1 MQQLIDISNRSFA
14 ILVMHSKQAIFLI
27 LTLTLSFSVQA
38 ESLFVFLPTQVRA
51 KVMQQ
56 QISQIC
62 PELEVTVFG
71 RGKDFRRQIKST
83 PPNAVLSLM
92 PIIEQLGSFAPVLR
106 GSKNGQTREN
116 YVLVSVGRP
125 LNMQD
130 IAQKKIGVV
139 DLLGRKPM
147 GAFIADAFPVAVK
160 LKRVTKTEDL
170 LPLLT
175 FGSVEA
181 VLVSESHFLQLK
193 AKSNLKLVA
202 SPANLTMSLVNLALN
217 GANAK
222 EKLVR
227 CISRFDDKI
236 NSTLGVDK
244 WLAMS
249 K

>member
-1 MQQLIDISNRSFA
+1 
-14 ILVMHSKQAIFLI
+14 MHSKQAIFLI
-27 LTLTLSFSVQA
+27 FTLTFSSVVQA

-71 RGKDFRRQIKST
+71 RGKDFRRQIKNT
-83 PPNAVLSLM
+83 PPSAVLSLM
-92 PIIEQLGSFAPVLR
+92 PIIERLGSFDPVLK
-106 GSKNGQTREN
+106 GAKNGQTREK
-116 YVLVSVGRP
+116 YVIVSVGRP
-125 LNMQD
+125 LTMQD

-147 GAFIADAFPVAVK
+147 GEFIAGIFPVAVK

-193 AKSNLKLVA
+193 AKSNLNLVA
-202 SPANLTMSLVNLALN
+202 SSSNLTMSLVNLALS

-222 EKLVR
+222 EKLLR
-227 CISRFDDKI
+227 CVSRFDDKI
-236 NSTLGVDK
+236 NSTLGVDQ

>member
-1 MQQLIDISNRSFA
+1 MVI
-14 ILVMHSKQAIFLI
+14 HGKQATFFI
-27 LTLTLSFSVQA
+27 LAIILSFPVQA

-56 QISQIC
+56 QISQVC

-71 RGKDFRRQIKST
+71 RGKDFRRQIKNT

-92 PIIEQLGSFAPVLR
+92 PIIERLGSFDMVLQ
-106 GSKNGQTREN
+106 GSKNGQTREK
-116 YVLVSVGRP
+116 YVIVSVGQP
-125 LNMQD
+125 LAVQD
-130 IAQKKIGVV
+130 MAQKKIGVV

-147 GAFIADAFPVAVK
+147 GEFIAGAFPVAVK

-181 VLVSESHFLQLK
+181 VLVSESHFSQLK

-202 SPANLTMSLVNLALN
+202 SASNLTMNLVNLALN

-222 EKLVR
+222 EKLLR

-236 NSTLGVDK
+236 NATLGVDK
-244 WLAMS
+244 WLTMS
-249 K
+249 E

>member
-1 MQQLIDISNRSFA
+1 
-14 ILVMHSKQAIFLI
+14 MHSKQAIFSI
-27 LTLTLSFSVQA
+27 FTFIFSFSVQA
-38 ESLFVFLPTQVRA
+38 ESLFVFLPTEVRA

-56 QISQIC
+56 QISQVC
-62 PELEVTVFG
+62 PELEVRVFG
-71 RGKDFRRQIKST
+71 RGKDFRRQIKNS
-83 PPNAVLSLM
+83 PPNGVLSLM
-92 PIIEQLGSFAPVLR
+92 PIIERLGTFDMVLQ
-106 GSKNGQTREN
+106 GSKNGQTQEN
-116 YVLVSVGRP
+116 YVIVSVGQP
-125 LNMQD
+125 LNVQD
-130 IAQKKIGVV
+130 MAQKKIGVV

-147 GAFIADAFPVAVK
+147 GEFIAKVFPVAVK

-202 SPANLTMSLVNLALN
+202 SRSNLSMSLVNLALN
-217 GANAK
+217 GINAK
-222 EKLVR
+222 EKLLR
-227 CISRFDDKI
+227 CISRFDDEI